1 VPPIFYEII
10 MIDQFWT
17 FFIAITLLTLF
28 PGVDSLL
35 VVRNTSRGGWKD
47 GIATSTGIC
56 SGLFVHALVSALGIS
71 ALLLQS
77 AVAFN
82 VLKLIGGGYLLWLG
96 GGSLWKASRGEKLTT
111 LAIQPTVVRRSQL
124 QRSLREGFVCNVFN
138 PKALLFY
145 MAFLPQ
151 FIDPSRSPIVQSL
164 FMAAVH
170 FVIAMIYQGL
180 LTLLVCRVSGWFK
193 SSPLGRLLEGLSG
206 IVLVSFGLRIF
217 LEKRI

>member
-1 VPPIFYEII
+1 

-47 GIATSTGIC
+47 GIVTSTGIC
-56 SGLFVHALVSALGIS
+56 SGLFAHALVSAFGIS

-82 VLKLIGGGYLLWLG
+82 ALKLVGGGYLLWLG
-96 GGSLWKASRGEKLTT
+96 ACSLLQAIRGKKTAGMKT
-111 LAIQPTVVRRSQL
+111 SPTIARQFQL

-138 PKALLFY
+138 PKTLLFY

-151 FIDPSRSPIVQSL
+151 FIDPARSPILQSL
-164 FMAAVH
+164 SMAGIH
-170 FVIAMIYQGL
+170 FVIAMIYQGV
-180 LTLLVCRVSGWFK
+180 LTMLVCRVSGWFK
-193 SSPLGRLLEGLSG
+193 SSSLGRLLEGLAG
-206 IVLVSFGLRIF
+206 TVLVLFGLRIF

>member
-1 VPPIFYEII
+1 

-17 FFIAITLLTLF
+17 FLFAITLLTLF

-35 VVRNTSRGGWKD
+35 VIRNTSRGGWKD

-82 VLKLIGGGYLLWLG
+82 VLKLFGGGYLLWLG
-96 GGSLWKASRGEKLTT
+96 SCSLWRAVRGKKPISPE
-111 LAIQPTVVRRSQL
+111 IQPIKTRQFQLRRSL
-124 QRSLREGFVCNVFN
+124 GEGFISNVFN
-138 PKALLFY
+138 PKTLLFY

-151 FIDPSRSPIVQSL
+151 FIDPTRSPVLQSL
-164 FMAAVH
+164 SMAAVH
-170 FVIAMIYQGL
+170 FVIGMIYQGL
-180 LTLLVCRVSGWFK
+180 LALLVCQVSGWFK
-193 SSPLGRLLEGLSG
+193 SSPLGRTLEGLTG
-206 IVLVSFGLRIF
+206 AVLVSFGLQVF
-217 LEKRI
+217 LQKRI

>member
-1 VPPIFYEII
+1 

-35 VVRNTSRGGWKD
+35 VVRNSSRGGWKD

-56 SGLFVHALVSALGIS
+56 SGLFVHATVSALGIS

-77 AVAFN
+77 AIAFN
-82 VLKLIGGGYLLWLG
+82 LLKLIGGGYLLWLG
-96 GGSLWKASRGEKLTT
+96 SCSLWNALHRKEVTFSAV
-111 LAIQPTVVRRSQL
+111 QPAVPRIFLWS
-124 QRSLREGFVCNVFN
+124 RSLREGFVCNVFN
-138 PKALLFY
+138 PKTLLFY

-170 FVIAMIYQGL
+170 FCIAMVYQGGL
-180 LTLLVCRVSGWFK
+180 AILACRISDWFK
-193 SSPLGRLLEGLSG
+193 GSSTGRLLEGLAG
-206 IVLVSFGLRIF
+206 VILVSFGLRIF
-217 LEKRI
+217 LERRI

>member
-1 VPPIFYEII
+1 

-35 VVRNTSRGGWKD
+35 VVRNSTRGGWKD

-77 AVAFN
+77 AIAFN
-82 VLKLIGGGYLLWLG
+82 SLKLIGGVYLLWLG
-96 GGSLWKASRGEKLTT
+96 GCSLYRAVQGT
-111 LAIQPTVVRRSQL
+111 QPTVLELQTPAVRRFRL
-124 QRSLREGFVCNVFN
+124 LRSLREGFVCNVFN
-138 PKALLFY
+138 PKTLLFY

-151 FIDPSRSPIVQSL
+151 FIDPSRSPIMQSL

-170 FVIAMIYQGL
+170 FVIAMVYQGL
-180 LTLLVCRVSGWFK
+180 LAILVCRVSGWFK
-193 SSPLGRLLEGLSG
+193 GSRLAQVLEGLAG
-206 IVLVSFGLRIF
+206 VILVSFGLRIF

>member
-1 VPPIFYEII
+1 
-10 MIDQFWT
+10 MIEQFWT
-17 FFIAITLLTLF
+17 FLFAITLLTLF

-35 VVRNTSRGGWKD
+35 VVRNASRGGWKD

-82 VLKLIGGGYLLWLG
+82 ILKLLGGGYLFWLG
-96 GGSLWKASRGEKLTT
+96 GCSLWRALGKGQSLSVAT
-111 LAIQPTVVRRSQL
+111 QPVTARQFQL
-124 QRSLREGFVCNVFN
+124 SRSLAEGFISNVFN
-138 PKALLFY
+138 PKTLFFY

-151 FIDPSRSPIVQSL
+151 FIDPARSAVLQSL

-170 FVIAMIYQGL
+170 FGIGMVYQSL
-180 LTLLVCRVSGWFK
+180 LALLVCRVSGWFK
-193 SSPLGRLLEGLSG
+193 RSPLSRTLEGVTG
-206 IVLVSFGLRIF
+206 AVLVLFGLRIF
-217 LEKRI
+217 LQRRI

>member
-1 VPPIFYEII
+1 

-56 SGLFVHALVSALGIS
+56 SGLFVHAMVSALGIS

-77 AVAFN
+77 AIAFN
-82 VLKLIGGGYLLWLG
+82 GLKLIGGGYLLWLG
-96 GGSLWKASRGEKLTT
+96 CCSLWHAVRRKKMDVLEW
-111 LAIQPTVVRRSQL
+111 QPTIPRKFQL
-124 QRSLREGFVCNVFN
+124 SRSLREGFVCNVFN
-138 PKALLFY
+138 PKTLLFY

-151 FIDPSRSPIVQSL
+151 FIDPSRSAILQSL
-164 FMAAVH
+164 FMAMVH
-170 FVIAMIYQGL
+170 FCIAMVYQGIL
-180 LTLLVCRVSGWFK
+180 AILVCQISDWFK
-193 SSPLGRLLEGLSG
+193 NHSLGRLLEGLAG
-206 IVLVSFGLRIF
+206 VILISFGLRIF
-217 LEKRI
+217 WERRI

>member
-1 VPPIFYEII
+1 

-35 VVRNTSRGGWKD
+35 VVRNASRGGWQD

-56 SGLFVHALVSALGIS
+56 FGLFVHAMVSAFGVS

-82 VLKLIGGGYLLWLG
+82 VLKLVGGGYLLWLG
-96 GGSLWKASRGEKLTT
+96 SCGLLQAVRGKKSTALE
-111 LAIQPTVVRRSQL
+111 IYPTAARQFQL
-124 QRSLREGFVCNVFN
+124 QRSLQEGFICNVFN

-151 FIDPSRSPIVQSL
+151 FIDPGGSPILQSL
-164 FMAAVH
+164 FMAAIH
-170 FVIAMIYQGL
+170 FVIAMIYQGG

-193 SSPLGRLLEGLSG
+193 SGSLGRLLEGLGG
-206 IVLVSFGLRIF
+206 IVLVLLGLRIF
-217 LEKRI
+217 LQKRI

>member
-1 VPPIFYEII
+1 

-71 ALLLQS
+71 AILLQS
-77 AVAFN
+77 AIAFN
-82 VLKLIGGGYLLWLG
+82 GLKLIGGGYLLWLG
-96 GGSLWKASRGEKLTT
+96 SCSLWRAAHGKKSAKLD
-111 LAIQPTVVRRSQL
+111 LQPTVTRQFQL
-124 QRSLREGFVCNVFN
+124 LRSLREGFVCNVFN
-138 PKALLFY
+138 PKTLMFY

-151 FIDPSRSPIVQSL
+151 FIDPSRSPIIQSL
-164 FMAAVH
+164 FMAVIH
-170 FVIAMIYQGL
+170 FFIAMAYQGL
-180 LTLLVCRVSGWFK
+180 LAILVCRVSGWFRG
-193 SSPLGRLLEGLSG
+193 SRLAQVLEGLAG
-206 IVLVSFGLRIF
+206 VVLVSFGLRIF

>member
-1 VPPIFYEII
+1 

-71 ALLLQS
+71 AFLLQS
-77 AVAFN
+77 VLAFN
-82 VLKLIGGGYLLWLG
+82 ILKLIGGGYLLWLG
-96 GGSLWKASRGEKLTT
+96 CLSLWSAVQGKKSTALDVQVSISR
-111 LAIQPTVVRRSQL
+111 QFQL
-124 QRSLREGFVCNVFN
+124 SRSLREGFVCNVFN

-151 FIDPSRSPIVQSL
+151 FIDPNRSPILQSL
-164 FMAAVH
+164 FMAAIH

-193 SSPLGRLLEGLSG
+193 SSPLGRMLEGLAG
-206 IVLVSFGLRIF
+206 VVLVSFGLRIF
-217 LEKRI
+217 LEKRL

>member
-1 VPPIFYEII
+1 

-35 VVRNTSRGGWKD
+35 VVRNTARGGWRD

-77 AVAFN
+77 ELTFN
-82 VLKLIGGGYLLWLG
+82 ILKLIGGGYLLWLG
-96 GGSLWKASRGEKLTT
+96 GCSLWKAARGEKLTT
-111 LAIQPTVVRRSQL
+111 LAIQPTLARQFQL

-151 FIDPSRSPIVQSL
+151 FIDPSRSPVLQSL
-164 FMAAVH
+164 FMATVH
-170 FVIAMIYQGL
+170 FVIAMIYQGF
-180 LTLLVCRVSGWFK
+180 LTLLVFRLHGWFK
-193 SSPLGRLLEGLSG
+193 GSLLGRLAEGLG
-206 IVLVSFGLRIF
+206 GLVLVSFGLRIF

>member
-1 VPPIFYEII
+1 

-17 FFIAITLLTLF
+17 FLFAITLLTLF

-47 GIATSTGIC
+47 GVSTSTGIC

-77 AVAFN
+77 ALAFN
-82 VLKLIGGGYLLWLG
+82 ILKLIGGGYLLWLG
-96 GGSLWKASRGEKLTT
+96 SCSLWQAATGRTTPELDLKKTVSRPFRIL
-111 LAIQPTVVRRSQL
+111 RSW
-124 QRSLREGFVCNVFN
+124 SEGFVCNVFN
-138 PKALLFY
+138 PKTLLFY

-151 FIDPSRSPIVQSL
+151 FINPEHSVLLQSL

-170 FVIAMIYQGL
+170 FCIAMIYQGAL
-180 LTLLVCRVSGWFK
+180 VLAVCRLHGWFK
-193 SSPLGRLLEGLSG
+193 GSLLGKVAEGLG
-206 IVLVSFGLRIF
+206 GLILVSFGMRI
-217 LEKRI
+217 LLDKRI

>member
-1 VPPIFYEII
+1 

-17 FFIAITLLTLF
+17 FLVAITLLTLV

-35 VVRNTSRGGWKD
+35 VIRNASRGGWQD
-47 GIATSTGIC
+47 GVATSTGIC
-56 SGLFVHALVSALGIS
+56 CGLFVHALVSALGIS

-82 VLKLIGGGYLLWLG
+82 VLKLLGGGYLIWMGANNLWHSTNK
-96 GGSLWKASRGEKLTT
+96 GSSATT
-111 LAIQPTVVRRSQL
+111 SDIPSVSQPRRFQW

-138 PKALLFY
+138 PKTLLFY

-151 FIDPSRSPIVQSL
+151 FIDLERSPVLQSL

-170 FVIAMIYQGL
+170 FVIAMIYQGTL
-180 LTLLVCRVSGWFK
+180 ALLVEQIKSWFK
-193 SSPLGRLLEGLSG
+193 GGRLRRWSESFVG
-206 IVLVSFGLRIF
+206 IILIFFGLKIF
-217 LEKRI
+217 LEKRV

>member
-1 VPPIFYEII
+1 

-35 VVRNTSRGGWKD
+35 VVRNASRGGWKD
-47 GIATSTGIC
+47 GVATSTGIC
-56 SGLFVHALVSALGIS
+56 FGLFVHALVSAFGIS

-82 VLKLIGGGYLLWLG
+82 ALKLVGGGYLLWLG
-96 GGSLWKASRGEKLTT
+96 SCSIWRAIHRKNSAT
-111 LAIQPTVVRRSQL
+111 LDLHPTAGRQFQL
-124 QRSLREGFVCNVFN
+124 QRSLQEGFICNVFN

-151 FIDPSRSPIVQSL
+151 FIDPGRSPILQSL
-164 FMAAVH
+164 FMATVH
-170 FVIAMIYQGL
+170 FVIAMIYQGG
-180 LTLLVCRVSGWFK
+180 LTMLVCRMSNWFK
-193 SSPLGRLLEGLSG
+193 NSSLGRFLEGLAG

-217 LEKRI
+217 LGKRI

>member
-1 VPPIFYEII
+1 

-17 FFIAITLLTLF
+17 FFIAITVLTLF

-35 VVRNTSRGGWKD
+35 VVRNASRSGWKD

-56 SGLFVHALVSALGIS
+56 FGLFVHALVSALGIS

-77 AVAFN
+77 VVAFN

-96 GGSLWKASRGEKLTT
+96 SWSLWRAVRGEKSTT
-111 LAIQPTVVRRSQL
+111 LDIYPTVARQFL
-124 QRSLREGFVCNVFN
+124 LLRSLREGFICNVFN
-138 PKALLFY
+138 PKTLLFY

-151 FIDPSRSPIVQSL
+151 FIDPGRSPILQSL

-170 FVIAMIYQGL
+170 FVIAMIYQGG
-180 LTLLVCRVSGWFK
+180 LTMLVCRMSGWIK
-193 SSPLGRLLEGLSG
+193 SSSLGRLLEGLAG

>member
-1 VPPIFYEII
+1 

-47 GIATSTGIC
+47 GIATSSGIC

-82 VLKLIGGGYLLWLG
+82 LLKLIGGGYLLWLG
-96 GGSLWKASRGEKLTT
+96 GCSLWRAAAGKKSTPLEIPPVIAR
-111 LAIQPTVVRRSQL
+111 QFQL
-124 QRSLREGFVCNVFN
+124 RRSLREGFVCNVFN

-151 FIDPSRSPIVQSL
+151 FIDPARSPILQSL

-193 SSPLGRLLEGLSG
+193 SSPLARTLEGLTG
-206 IVLVSFGLRIF
+206 VILVSFGLRIF
-217 LEKRI
+217 LEKRV

>member
-1 VPPIFYEII
+1 

-35 VVRNTSRGGWKD
+35 VIRNASRGGWKD
-47 GIATSTGIC
+47 GLVTSTGIC
-56 SGLFVHALVSALGIS
+56 SGLFVHALVSAFGIS

-82 VLKLIGGGYLLWLG
+82 ALKLVGGGYLLWLG
-96 GGSLWKASRGEKLTT
+96 GCSLLRAVRGKKTIELEPS
-111 LAIQPTVVRRSQL
+111 PTIARRFQL
-124 QRSLREGFVCNVFN
+124 QRSFREGFVCNVFN
-138 PKALLFY
+138 PKTLLFY

-151 FIDPSRSPIVQSL
+151 FIDPNRSPILQSL
-164 FMAAVH
+164 FMAAIH
-170 FVIAMIYQGL
+170 FVIAMIYQGG
-180 LTLLVCRVSGWFK
+180 LTVLVCRVSGWFK
-193 SSPLGRLLEGLSG
+193 SNPLGRLLEGLAG
-206 IVLVSFGLRIF
+206 GVLVSFGLRIF

>member
-1 VPPIFYEII
+1 

-17 FFIAITLLTLF
+17 FLVAITLLTLV

-35 VVRNTSRGGWKD
+35 VIRNASRGGWQD
-47 GIATSTGIC
+47 GVATSTGIC
-56 SGLFVHALVSALGIS
+56 CGLFVHALVSALGIS

-82 VLKLIGGGYLLWLG
+82 ALKLLGGGYLIWMGANNLWH
-96 GGSLWKASRGEKLTT
+96 STNKESSAPTSDTPSVS
-111 LAIQPTVVRRSQL
+111 QPRRFQW

-138 PKALLFY
+138 PKTLLFY

-151 FIDPSRSPIVQSL
+151 FIDPERSPVLQSL

-170 FVIAMIYQGL
+170 FVIAMIYQGTL
-180 LTLLVCRVSGWFK
+180 ALLVEQIKSWFK
-193 SSPLGRLLEGLSG
+193 GGRLRRWSESFVG
-206 IVLVSFGLRIF
+206 IILIFFGLKIF
-217 LEKRI
+217 LEKRV

>member
-1 VPPIFYEII
+1 LNVDKS
-10 MIDQFWT
+10 MVIDQFWT
-17 FFIAITLLTLF
+17 FLIAITLLTLV

-35 VVRNTSRGGWKD
+35 VVRNASRGGWRD
-47 GIATSTGIC
+47 GLSTSTGIC
-56 SGLFVHALVSALGIS
+56 CGLFVHALVSALGIS

-82 VLKLIGGGYLLWLG
+82 MLKLVGGGYLIWMGLSNLWSAYKKG
-96 GGSLWKASRGEKLTT
+96 ESRDVSLLTS
-111 LAIQPTVVRRSQL
+111 VRAHRFQW

-138 PKALLFY
+138 PKTLLFY

-151 FIDPSRSPIVQSL
+151 FIDPTRSPVWQSL

-170 FVIAMIYQGL
+170 FVIAMIYQGAL
-180 LTLLVCRVSGWFK
+180 VLLVERIKVWFK
-193 SSPLGRLLEGLSG
+193 GGGMRRWSESFVGFIL
-206 IVLVSFGLRIF
+206 IFFGLRIL

>member
-1 VPPIFYEII
+1 

-56 SGLFVHALVSALGIS
+56 SGLFVHALVSAFGIS
-71 ALLLQS
+71 TLLLQS

-82 VLKLIGGGYLLWLG
+82 VLKLVGGGYLFWLG
-96 GGSLWKASRGEKLTT
+96 GCSLWQ
-111 LAIQPTVVRRSQL
+111 AIQGGTPVASGIRPTVARHFQL
-124 QRSLREGFVCNVFN
+124 WRSLREGFVCNVFN

-151 FIDPSRSPIVQSL
+151 FIDPARSPVLQSL

-170 FVIAMIYQGL
+170 FIIAMLYQGL
-180 LTLLVCRVSGWFK
+180 LVVLAYRVRGWFK
-193 SSPLGRLLEGLSG
+193 GNRLSRLLSGVTGL
-206 IVLVSFGLRIF
+206 VLVSFGLRIF
-217 LEKRI
+217 LEKRV

>member
-1 VPPIFYEII
+1 

-56 SGLFVHALVSALGIS
+56 SGLFVHALVSALGVS

-77 AVAFN
+77 ALAFN
-82 VLKLIGGGYLLWLG
+82 ILKLIGGGYLFWLG
-96 GGSLWKASRGEKLTT
+96 SCSLWRAVRRKKLISSE
-111 LAIQPTVVRRSQL
+111 IQPVMTRQFQL
-124 QRSLREGFVCNVFN
+124 RRSLREGFISNVFN
-138 PKALLFY
+138 PKTLLFY

-151 FIDPSRSPIVQSL
+151 FIDPARSPVLQSL

-170 FVIAMIYQGL
+170 FVIAMTYQGL
-180 LTLLVCRVSGWFK
+180 LALLVCRVSGWFK
-193 SSPLGRLLEGLSG
+193 SGPLGRILEGLTG
-206 IVLVSFGLRIF
+206 MVLVSFGLRIF
-217 LEKRI
+217 LQKRL

>member
-1 VPPIFYEII
+1 

-56 SGLFVHALVSALGIS
+56 SGLFVHAMVSALGIS

-96 GGSLWKASRGEKLTT
+96 GCSLWQAVSGKHAAT
-111 LAIQPTVVRRSQL
+111 LDIYPTVARQFQL
-124 QRSLREGFVCNVFN
+124 QRSLWEGFVCNVFN
-138 PKALLFY
+138 PKALFFY

-151 FIDPSRSPIVQSL
+151 FIDPGRSPILQSL

-170 FVIAMIYQGL
+170 FVIAMIYQGF
-180 LTLLVCRVSGWFK
+180 LTMLVCRVSGWFK
-193 SSPLGRLLEGLSG
+193 SSSAGRLLEGLAG
-206 IVLVSFGLRIF
+206 VVLVSFGLRIF